1 MKNKWLKPRKI
12 MANVDEIL
20 EVFDNDNSYF
30 DEFYDSPITTGTYN
44 AVIVALSSKMDT
56 STRKGDIC
64 DIYYPRYKIEAEEP
78 EFGNRLVRDSGI
90 FRYKSKVAKSRNI
103 YYKRYLD
110 KLNISLNKKEIEGK
124 LRYLLPS
131 LIPEMLA
138 NKKVVINVFTEEWS
152 DGRGYHKIPV
162 ARLSHLQ

>member
-1 MKNKWLKPRKI
+1 
-12 MANVDEIL
+12 MANVDDIL

-30 DEFYDSPITTGTYN
+30 DEYYDSPIDTGSYN
-44 AVIVALSSKMDT
+44 ASIVALSRKLNIT
-56 STRKGDIC
+56 TRKGDVC
-64 DIYYPRYKIEAEEP
+64 DIYYPRYKIVADTP
-78 EFGNRLVRDSGI
+78 DFGNRLVRDSGI
-90 FRYKSKVAKSRNI
+90 FRYKSKVSKSRNI
-103 YYKRYLD
+103 YYKKFLD
-110 KLNISLNKKEIEGK
+110 KLEISLNKREIDGK

-138 NKKVVINVFTEEWS
+138 NKKVIINVFTEDWS